1 MKNVIISSYT
11 NEKERCKV
19 KETLKNAVD
28 FWKSFWWKLL
38 AFVLSGSIAA
48 LFIASFCLKE
58 ELSLSV
64 MNEWV
69 SLVVGMAALI
79 LGIISLILSF
89 YNVEQSNEVQKET
102 IEIMNEV
109 KSDIEEKLSELR
121 LDMNRQFSDMKNA
134 GYRGTEKSF
143 EGDIKTG
150 EYTRKWEEI
159 K

>member
-1 MKNVIISSYT
+1 
-11 NEKERCKV
+11 
-19 KETLKNAVD
+19 
-28 FWKSFWWKLL
+28 
-38 AFVLSGSIAA
+38 
-48 LFIASFCLKE
+48 
-58 ELSLSV
+58 LSV

-134 GYRGTEKSF
+134 EYRGTEKSF

>member
-1 MKNVIISSYT
+1 M
-11 NEKERCKV
+11 

-121 LDMNRQFSDMKNA
+121 LASSRQFSDMKNA

>member
-1 MKNVIISSYT
+1 M
-11 NEKERCKV
+11 
-19 KETLKNAVD
+19 KETLRNAIN
-28 FWKSFWWKLL
+28 FWKNFWWKLL
-38 AFVLSGSIAA
+38 AFVLSGSIVA
-48 LFIASFCLKE
+48 LFIASFCKKE

-69 SLVVGMAALI
+69 SLIVGMAALI

-109 KSDIEEKLSELR
+109 KNDIEEKLSELR
-121 LDMNRQFSDMKNA
+121 LDMNKQFSDMKNA

-143 EGDIKTG
+143 EGEMQTG